1 MPRRRTFRCAP
12 VLPRPGLA
20 GLGGTSPGLAGLVV
34 ASLVLVSLA
43 LAGCAPF
50 PRVAEHSPARVAAA
64 PYPAL
69 LPLDAFPEATPP
81 APEGAAIAEALD
93 AEAAALNARAAALR
107 RLSSP

>member
-1 MPRRRTFRCAP
+1 MSRRRTDRCGSVPPLP
-12 VLPRPGLA
+12 VLA
-20 GLGGTSPGLAGLVV
+20 GLSLASPVLTSLAVV
-34 ASLVLVSLA
+34 SLV

-50 PRVAEHSPARVAAA
+50 PRVAEQSPARVAAA

-69 LPLDAFPEATPP
+69 LPLDAFPEAIPP

-107 RLSSP
+107 RLSAP